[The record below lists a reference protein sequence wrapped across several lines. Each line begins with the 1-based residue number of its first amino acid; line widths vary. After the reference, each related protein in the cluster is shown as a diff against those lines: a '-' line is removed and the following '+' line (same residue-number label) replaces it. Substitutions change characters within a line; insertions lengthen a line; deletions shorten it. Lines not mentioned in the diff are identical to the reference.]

1 MLASMKKVL
10 LPLCVLI
17 VIWIV
22 GCVPSLNP
30 IWTEKDLIFD
40 PALLGTWRDKDSK
53 ATFVFTRTGDKEYRV
68 LQTDENGVKAEFEVR
83 LAKLKDRRFLDFTLK
98 NVEDDEIKLNDWA
111 RFSII
116 PGHLI
121 LLVHATESELRIAA
135 MNPDWLKQHVEKN
148 PKAIATRKVG
158 GDGLVLAASTAE
170 LQVFVLKYSGEDQL
184 FGGPMRLARQQAAQ

>member
-10 LPLCVLI
+10 LPLCVSIL
-17 VIWIV
+17 IWIV

-40 PALLGTWRDKDSK
+40 AALLGTWRDKDSK
-53 ATFVFTRTGDKEYRV
+53 ATFVFTKTGDKEYRV
-68 LQTDENGVKAEFEVR
+68 LQTDDNGVKAEFGVR
-83 LAKLKDRRFLDFTLK
+83 LAKLKDRRFLDFTIK
-98 NVEDDEIKLNDWA
+98 NVEDDQIKLNDWA

-121 LLVHATESELRIAA
+121 LLVHATEPELRIAA
-135 MNPDWLKQHVEKN
+135 MNPDWLKEHVEKK
-148 PKAIATRKVG
+148 PKAIATRKH
-158 GDGLVLAASTAE
+158 GDGLVLTASTEE
-170 LQVFVLKYSGEDQL
+170 LQAFVLKHSGENEL